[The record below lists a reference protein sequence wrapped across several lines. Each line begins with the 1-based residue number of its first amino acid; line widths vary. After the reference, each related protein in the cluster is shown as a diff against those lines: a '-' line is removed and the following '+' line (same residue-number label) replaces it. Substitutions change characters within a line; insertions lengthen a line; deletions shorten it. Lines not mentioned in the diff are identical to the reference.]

1 MTRLNVWLMA
11 FALSLSM
18 ATGVLAAPKP
28 DPDFDRLQAQLATLD
43 SDPALADLAGLER
56 LKARQ
61 AIAALP
67 LARSKDR
74 EQALY
79 LAQRRVDAA
88 DAAAHAELL
97 QQQSAQLD
105 RERDQIMIE
114 ASRIAAQQA
123 RHEAEILRLQKLAGE
138 EESQRLAQAAEAER
152 AASAQAVSNAQ
163 AASVQARKLADAR
176 GREAQLARKE
186 AELAAAVAAD
196 SMTDSA
202 ALPPMHRDGGK
213 NVYTVSGSAFAS
225 GRATLTSAGVASL
238 NRLAGVLGKSANLRV
253 EGFTDSQGS
262 DAANLT
268 LSRARADAVRQ
279 ALIGAGLD
287 GQKILTV
294 GRGKAEPVADN
305 ASAEGRA
312 RNRRVEII
320 VQ

>member
-1 MTRLNVWLMA
+1 MTRLQVWLI
-11 FALSLSM
+11 ALSLSM
-18 ATGVLAAPKP
+18 AGSAIAAPKP
-28 DPDFDRLQAQLATLD
+28 DPDFDRLQARIAALD
-43 SDPALADLAGLER
+43 NDPALADLAGLER

-79 LAQRRVDAA
+79 LAQHRIDAA

-123 RHEAEILRLQKLAGE
+123 RREADILRLQKQAGE

-213 NVYTVSGSAFAS
+213 NVYTISGSAFAS
-225 GRATLTSAGVASL
+225 GRATLTSAGIASL
-238 NRLAGVLGKSANLRV
+238 NRLAGVLGKSASLRV

-279 ALIGAGLD
+279 ALTGAGLD
-287 GQKILTV
+287 GRRILTV

-305 ASAEGRA
+305 SSADGRA
-312 RNRRVEII
+312 RNRRVEIV